1 MNAADAKA
9 RIDEL
14 TRTLGLDRS
23 SLGVSATLRRG
34 TLVMPST
41 PRTAGQ
47 SGSRP
52 VRARSAE
59 DESEYA
65 SLPRLSVAEPA
76 LDAKLPSAELELDAP
91 LGAGGMGVVWL
102 ARQRSLRRDVAI
114 KRLKEGPDKTEGV
127 GALLAEA
134 RTTGALEHP
143 SIVPVHLL
151 GVDEGG
157 APLLVMKRI
166 EGATL
171 ETLLRDPEHP
181 TWSVLERRHGDRT
194 TAQCE
199 ILMRVADALH
209 FAHSR
214 GYFHRDVKPSNVM
227 VGTFGEVYLVDW
239 GVALPP
245 EASRS
250 ASEAQNEIV
259 GTPTFMA
266 PEMVSGDPERVDAR
280 TDVYLLGATLH
291 TLLTSTPRHA
301 GEMLAAVL
309 FSALTSEPVAYG
321 PEVDPGLGAIANRAT
336 SANPEDR
343 YESALAMADAL
354 ADHLRHRGSLA
365 LADAAA
371 DKLAALRA
379 SGALEATRLGSPEVS
394 VTLHEC
400 RFGLE
405 QALRAWAENPRARE
419 ALDATLDAMFEAEL
433 ARRSPDGAQAIL
445 HAMRGASAEDEKRV
459 EALRAELAEAK
470 RLEEEARA
478 EAAERALAPTSRY
491 RLPYTIVV
499 MVLCVL
505 LFAWAMIDE
514 ARDAAPLPMTRIVPG
529 DIGMLGVMSIGLWIM
544 RKRILTNRI
553 ARQLGSLL
561 LLSLASSTFV
571 DQIHASRGETS
582 REAGAVSIMMIGA
595 VYLGA
600 AIGIG
605 GRLWVAAA
613 TCYAAALVA
622 ALWPAAST
630 AAVGIGI
637 IGCLVALVY
646 DGLGARD
653 ASRATK

>member
-1 MNAADAKA
+1 MDARA

-14 TRTLGLDRS
+14 VRTLGEGPLTLSR
-23 SLGVSATLRRG
+23 GETLRRG
-34 TLVMPST
+34 TLVVRGS
-41 PRTAGQ
+41 AQGGAKE
-47 SGSRP
+47 SGT
-52 VRARSAE
+52 RARGLGE
-59 DESEYA
+59 RDDFA
-65 SLPRLSVAEPA
+65 SLPRLDVTSADRAPDVAN
-76 LDAKLPSAELELDAP
+76 AEIELGP
-91 LGAGGMGVVWL
+91 LLGSGGMGAVWL

-114 KRLKEGPDKTEGV
+114 KRLKDGPDASQGV

-151 GVDEGG
+151 GLDADG

-171 ETLLRDPEHP
+171 ESLLREPAHP
-181 TWSVLERRHGDRT
+181 TWAVLERRHGDRT
-194 TAQCE
+194 TARCE

-227 VGTFGEVYLVDW
+227 VGSFGEVYLVDW
-239 GVALPP
+239 GVALAP
-245 EASRS
+245 EDVR
-250 ASEAQNEIV
+250 EGTRHEIV

-266 PEMVSGDPERVDAR
+266 PEMVSGDPAKIDAR

-291 TLLTSTPRHA
+291 ALLTGTPRHE
-301 GEMLAAVL
+301 GEVLAAVL
-309 FSALTSEPVAYG
+309 YAALVSAPVAYASD
-321 PEVDPGLGAIANRAT
+321 VDPGLAAIANRAT
-336 SANPEDR
+336 SAEPSER
-343 YESALAMADAL
+343 YESALAFADAL
-354 ADHLRHRGSLA
+354 AQHLRHRGSLA
-365 LADAAA
+365 LSDAATA
-371 DKLAALRA
+371 KLRALAA
-379 SGALEATRLGSPEVS
+379 SGGLAPDRIGAPETS
-394 VTLHEC
+394 GTLHEC

-405 QALRAWAENPRARE
+405 QALRAWEANGPARD
-419 ALDATLDAMFEAEL
+419 ALDETLAVMLEAEL
-433 ARRSPDGAQAIL
+433 ARRSPDGALAIVR
-445 HAMRGASAEDEKRV
+445 AMPLVLPDT
-459 EALRAELAEAK
+459 EARIETLRAELAESK
-470 RLEEEARA
+470 RLEEAGRTEQR
-478 EAAERALAPTSRY
+478 ERALSPTARY
-491 RLPYTIVV
+491 RVPYTLVV
-499 MVLCVL
+499 LALSVL
-505 LFAWAMIDE
+505 LFAWAVVDE
-514 ARDAAPLPMTRIVPG
+514 ARHAAPLPMTRVVPG
-529 DIGMLGVMSIGLWIM
+529 DVFMLGLMSIGLWVL
-544 RKRILTNRI
+544 RKRLLTNRI

-582 REAGAVSIMMIGA
+582 QEAGAMSIAVIGA

-613 TCYAAALVA
+613 TCFAAALLA

-646 DGLGARD
+646 DGLSAR
-653 ASRATK
+653 TTG